1 MLCADAVMGAEQPR
15 LEVGEYEMDDRQ
27 EIVGHFR
34 ITAFGYSLVVVAALT
49 QSGVAAPIVRDD
61 ERARSN
67 GVLDKSTERHG
78 ASIWCDREP
87 DSSGVSAILPLV
99 LASPWLS
106 MTNFDSTRNK
116 DLVMNAPAFAT
127 SPAAD
132 VGFISL
138 NMPVGFAA
146 DAVLIGT
153 HHASA
158 QLVENAKGRL
168 VARQPELPL
177 KLNGGHSWGMAHD
190 QIGRPEPNI

>member
-1 MLCADAVMGAEQPR
+1 MLCANAVMGAEQPR

-34 ITAFGYSLVVVAALT
+34 IATFRNGLVVVAALT

-67 GVLDKSTERHG
+67 GVLDKSTERLC
-78 ASIWCDREP
+78 ASIWSDRQA

-99 LASPWLS
+99 LASPRLAVA
-106 MTNFDSTRNK
+106 NFDSTNHK
-116 DLVMNAPAFAT
+116 DLVVNAPAFAT

-138 NMPVGFAA
+138 NMSVDFAA
-146 DAVLIGT
+146 DAVLIGA

-168 VARQPELPL
+168 VARQSELPL
-177 KLNGGHSWGMAHD
+177 KLNGG
-190 QIGRPEPNI
+190 